1 MNATTSHLRQ
11 TEVDGPPGREI
22 VELVVQDFE
31 EARRMLAHGYSE
43 MAVVR
48 AVGSF
53 EWLMKQAFL
62 EPYLRTVSLSING
75 EVATLM
81 IRSLLSPQGWNEM
94 PKLLKACWGIEVGK
108 LPLWKDFREIWK
120 VRSEIVHKGARCEA
134 VQALDYIETCSRL
147 TEALFLARIRTGQ
160 DQSL

>member
-94 PKLLKACWGIEVGK
+94 PKLLKACWGIEVGH
-108 LPLWKDFREIWK
+108 LPLWGGTAGKYGRYDR
-120 VRSEIVHKGARCEA
+120 RSSQGRPLRGCPSAGLHRD
-134 VQALDYIETCSRL
+134 L
-147 TEALFLARIRTGQ
+147 
-160 DQSL
+160 